1 MKVFKINGS
10 NYSLLNDLNGS
21 NQGTV
26 LFYHPQCGHC
36 QSMKPQ
42 WEEMKKKINKRNCN
56 IYEVNGENMDE
67 IYHPMKEV
75 VNGFPTIMNV
85 HNGKLTQF
93 EKERNTENMIKFVLA
108 NEEKQSSN
116 TNKATRDLIKRK
128 VSFHLNEDDN
138 LIKQRRTLKA
148 KNIINSLK
156 IARKKASMKRRKY
169 KSKKRRGNV
178 KKRKG
183 KTKKR

>member
-1 MKVFKINGS
+1 
-10 NYSLLNDLNGS
+10 
-21 NQGTV
+21 
-26 LFYHPQCGHC
+26 
-36 QSMKPQ
+36 
-42 WEEMKKKINKRNCN
+42 
-56 IYEVNGENMDE
+56 
-67 IYHPMKEV
+67 MKEV

-85 HNGKLTQF
+85 YNGKLTQF